1 MQKSKFRGAVVGT
14 SIGLIAFGS
23 VASAAF
29 LASGELNAPVTTG
42 TVQTMEVTVEVPT
55 ELFPG
60 YLEDATITLTNPN
73 PVPTRVT
80 DVTFKE
86 WQSSTPELTPYLI
99 SAPSLA
105 LNGLNAAGA
114 PAPLL
119 LQPGQTK
126 SVTLENVVGLVPTI
140 PNQSTVRSGS
150 KPFQGIDAVAVYS
163 VTYVAANGTEVPG
176 GAALPKK

>member
-42 TVQTMEVTVEVPT
+42 TVQMMEATVEVPNG
-55 ELFPG
+55 LFPG
-60 YLEDATITLTNPN
+60 YLEDATITVTNPTSL
-73 PVPTRVT
+73 PTRVT
-80 DVTFKE
+80 DVTFNRFETSNPDLQKH
-86 WQSSTPELTPYLI
+86 LI
-99 SAPSLA
+99 SAPALA
-105 LNGLNAAGA
+105 VNGLNAAGQ

-126 SVTLENVVGLVPTI
+126 TVTLENVVGLLATT
-140 PNQSTVRSGS
+140 PNQSTVRTGS
-150 KPFQGIDAVAVYS
+150 ESFQGMDAVAVYN
-163 VTYVAANGTEVPG
+163 VTYTVVNGTEVPG
-176 GAALPKK
+176 AAALPKK